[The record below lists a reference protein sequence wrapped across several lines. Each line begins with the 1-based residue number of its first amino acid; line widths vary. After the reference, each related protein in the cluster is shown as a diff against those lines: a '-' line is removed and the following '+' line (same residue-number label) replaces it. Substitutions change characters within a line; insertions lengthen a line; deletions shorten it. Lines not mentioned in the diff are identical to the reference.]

1 MNATVDIVDVVKGA
15 EVVPVESVT
24 VGDTVFDIYG
34 GEYKVTKVR
43 ELKREIKATRD
54 DGWVSWLDRGETIT
68 IKRGTD
74 HV

>member
-43 ELKREIKATRD
+43 ELKREIKVTRD